1 MATIKTAAGRAKLAP
16 RREPYWEQIVVG
28 RHLGF
33 RAGPGTWVAK
43 VQQDGSRQ
51 IARLGDLVTH
61 PDYKDALEAA
71 RDFFSHVDGGGSSKR
86 LTVKQAMESYVAGIR
101 GGDAGKNAGVLTD
114 EQREAKAKD
123 VERFV
128 RHSLGDLATKQLSS
142 LTHGAVQKWRQQ
154 IKEGRSASSV
164 NRTMTILRAG
174 LNFALEQQAVTS
186 DAAWSKALKSIANAN
201 NRRDRYVT
209 LDERRQLLQHMCEDF
224 RPYATLLCLLP
235 LRPGDPEKLQVKHYD
250 PRTHSLNVPAGK
262 TESRK
267 ISGLGLQAEDVLRA
281 ACKDKLPGAFLFTQ
295 RNGKQWIKEARQ
307 DVVQEARKAAGLDD
321 EVVLYAIRSS
331 VITDMIVGGAD
342 PLTVARISGTSLQMI
357 QKHYGHLVDAHARQ
371 ALSLVSL

>member
-28 RHLGF
+28 KHLGF

-43 VQQDGSRQ
+43 VHQDGSRQ
-51 IARLGDLVTH
+51 IARLGDLVDL

-71 RDFFSHVDGGGSSKR
+71 RGFFFHVDGGGSSNR
-86 LTVKQAMESYVAGIR
+86 STVKQAMEKYIAGIR
-101 GGDAGKNAGVLTD
+101 GGVAGKNKGALTD

-128 RHSLGDLATKQLSS
+128 RHALGDLAAKQLTS
-142 LTHGAVQKWRQQ
+142 LTHGAVQKWREQL
-154 IKEGRSASSV
+154 KEGKSSSSV
-164 NRTMTILRAG
+164 NRMMTTLRAG
-174 LNFALEQQAVTS
+174 LNFALEQRMVTS
-186 DAAWSKALKSIANAN
+186 DVAWSKALKSIENAGS
-201 NRRDRYVT
+201 RRERYVT
-209 LDERRQLLQHMCEDF
+209 KDERRQLLQHMRDDF
-224 RPYATLLCLLP
+224 RPYAKLLCLLP
-235 LRPGDPEKLQVKHYD
+235 LRPGDPEEMLVKHYD
-250 PRTHSLNVPAGK
+250 LRTHTLTIPAGK
-262 TESRK
+262 TASRRIP
-267 ISGLGLQAEDVLRA
+267 ISVEAEEVLKA

-295 RNGKQWIKEARQ
+295 QNGNRWLKEARREAVQ
-307 DVVQEARKAAGLDD
+307 DARKSAKLDD
-321 EVVLYAIRSS
+321 DVVLYAIRSS

-342 PLTVARISGTSLQMI
+342 PLTVAKISGTSMQMI